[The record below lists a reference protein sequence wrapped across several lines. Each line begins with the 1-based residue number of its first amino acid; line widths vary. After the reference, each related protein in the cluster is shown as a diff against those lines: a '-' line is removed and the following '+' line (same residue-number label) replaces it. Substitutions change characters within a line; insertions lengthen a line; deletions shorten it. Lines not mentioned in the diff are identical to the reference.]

1 MDDQRLD
8 LSSLDRHGDPVRY
21 RQRVSALA
29 AAALAPA
36 PRPQAMNSWRKGC
49 GVVAVGAIL
58 AVATWL
64 PVWSSARQQPAATS
78 RSVDPVLQVAA
89 WAQAGA
95 IPTDANLL
103 AIAGVPDVR

>member
-1 MDDQRLD
+1 MDEERRD

-36 PRPQAMNSWRKGC
+36 PHPFLQEFMTWGRGA
-49 GVVAVGAIL
+49 VAVGAIL
-58 AVATWL
+58 AVLTWL
-64 PVWSSARQQPAATS
+64 PVWSSVGPPLATAS

-95 IPTDANLL
+95 IPADANLL
-103 AIAGVPDVR
+103 AIAGAPDAR

>member
-29 AAALAPA
+29 AAAMAPA
-36 PRPQAMNSWRKGC
+36 PHPFLHEFMAWGRGA
-49 GVVAVGAIL
+49 VAVGAIL
-58 AVATWL
+58 AEVTWL
-64 PVWSSARQQPAATS
+64 PVWSSVGPSQAAAS
-78 RSVDPVLQVAA
+78 GSVDQVLQVAA

-95 IPTDANLL
+95 IPSDADLL
-103 AIAGVPDVR
+103 ALSGVPDAR